1 MALTLFFIFVLQT
14 ILWAIFFKYAPR
26 LNTKQISIIVAL
38 SRKEAILILPLY
50 TFPDSQSGV

>member
-1 MALTLFFIFVLQT
+1 MALTLFLTFVPQT
-14 ILWAIFFKYAPR
+14 ILWAIFFKYVPR

-38 SRKEAILILPLY
+38 SRKETILILPLY